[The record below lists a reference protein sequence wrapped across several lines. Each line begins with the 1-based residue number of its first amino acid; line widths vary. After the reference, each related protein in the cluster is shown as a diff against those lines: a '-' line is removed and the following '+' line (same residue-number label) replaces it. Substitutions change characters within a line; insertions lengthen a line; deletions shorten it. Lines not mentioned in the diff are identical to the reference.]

1 MTPVASGFPGPPKLG
16 TSEGGSRKIGGA
28 AAVVFLAAA
37 ALTAQSP
44 VVNAVVEKRAP
55 SADFARDIRT
65 VADRTTP
72 AWIGYRVPI
81 ARRSDAALQ
90 TYAGCCGQCRLAP
103 PTDLVVLAR
112 VQRGEILE
120 LRPLAVDCDM
130 DAGGMPLI
138 WFEPVTAD
146 ASVAWLSALASA
158 PPEGRGRTADQALSA
173 ISQHAGQAAA
183 ASLVRFAQPG
193 ATTQVRGRALV
204 FLAQRAADQALP
216 AIDAALQKDQDTE
229 IKKLAVTALTR
240 FPNGEGIPRLMEV
253 ARTHSNAD
261 VRRHAMLRLGETKDP
276 RALDFFTQI
285 LLK

>member
-1 MTPVASGFPGPPKLG
+1 MTRLIAAS
-16 TSEGGSRKIGGA
+16 
-28 AAVVFLAAA
+28 VVLAAA
-37 ALTAQSP
+37 ASLAAQSP
-44 VVNAVVEKRAP
+44 VINASVEKRAP
-55 SADFARDIRT
+55 SADLARDIRT

-72 AWIGYRVPI
+72 AWVGYRVPI

-112 VQRGEILE
+112 VQRGEVLE

-138 WFEPVTAD
+138 WFEPVTAE
-146 ASVAWLSALASA
+146 ASVAWLNTLATA

-173 ISQHAGQAAA
+173 IGQHAGQAAA
-183 ASLVRFAQPG
+183 ASLVRFAQSG
-193 ATTQVRGRALV
+193 TTTQVRGRALV

-216 AIDAALQKDQDTE
+216 TIDAAIQKDPDIE
-229 IKKLAVTALTR
+229 IKKLAVNALTK
-240 FPNGEGIPRLMEV
+240 FPNGEGIPRLMEI
-253 ARTHSNAD
+253 ARTHPN
-261 VRRHAMLRLGETKDP
+261 VEMRRQAMLRLGDTKDP
-276 RALDFFTQI
+276 RAVDFFSQI

>member
-1 MTPVASGFPGPPKLG
+1 M
-16 TSEGGSRKIGGA
+16 SRVLA
-28 AAVVFLAAA
+28 ACLVLAAA
-37 ALTAQSP
+37 ASLAAQSP
-44 VVNAVVEKRAP
+44 VVNAVIEKRTP

-65 VADRTTP
+65 AADRTTP

-81 ARRSDAALQ
+81 TRRADGAFQ
-90 TYAGCCGQCRLAP
+90 TFAGCCGQCRLAP

-146 ASVAWLSALASA
+146 ASVAWLTTLASA
-158 PPEGRGRTADQALSA
+158 APDARGRTADQALSA
-173 ISQHAGQAAA
+173 IGQHAGQAAA
-183 ASLVRFAQPG
+183 ASLVRFAQSG
-193 ATTQVRGRALV
+193 TTAQVRGRALV

-216 AIDAALQKDQDTE
+216 TIDAALQKDPDTE
-229 IKKLAVTALTR
+229 IKKLAVNALTR
-240 FPNGEGIPRLMEV
+240 FPNGEGIPKLMDV
-253 ARTHSNAD
+253 ARTHPNAE

-276 RALDFFTQI
+276 RAVDFFTQI